1 MRSDAV
7 RREAH
12 SKATHR
18 LQILPKGKEKDI
30 NTMANN
36 ELLNKIEAL
45 NEWEALME
53 EARAE
58 AEAIRDS
65 LKQEMLERGTE
76 ELEVGQYMVR
86 YQTIVTNH
94 FNSSAF
100 KKALPDVYK
109 SFIRQGTSKR
119 FTISA

>member
-1 MRSDAV
+1 
-7 RREAH
+7 
-12 SKATHR
+12 
-18 LQILPKGKEKDI
+18 
-30 NTMANN
+30 MANN

-65 LKQEMLERGTE
+65 IKQEMMERDTE
-76 ELEVGQYMVR
+76 ELECGQYIIR

-100 KKALPDVYK
+100 KKALPEVYK

-119 FTISA
+119 FSIA